1 MYNFT
6 LYMTTDCNFKCQYCY
21 EDYHNHYQLNEKTLV
36 DSLEFMMNYGD
47 RGKVLIDFL
56 GGEPLLKK
64 DLIYKAVAYIKD
76 NYPEREVKYYITT
89 NCSMMD
95 DRFIAFMKEN
105 HFTVRLSF
113 DGNKETHDLNR
124 AAKDGVSC
132 YEKIFENIMKVK
144 DSGLNF
150 SVRMTVTENTIPYM
164 FENICYLHEHGLDN
178 ICMIMDVY
186 LKISDE
192 LKVEF
197 EKQVGQILQYYLAEA
212 AAGRVFTIDQFDGK
226 MFNMGIKQC
235 VLLVHSISGVY
246 GLNFVQNY
254 PEKVKGFIAVDNTV
268 YDEELA
274 EAMEVEKK
282 YMLQGIDEFQKIK
295 NSFSSLEEFQ
305 TALKADPEKYGAA
318 LPQVSG
324 YTYTETDREEYI
336 QAYSLSSNDTIR
348 NEVNGMDQS
357 LLSIKNKKFPS
368 ALPVLTMISSENVQ
382 NVPAWETA
390 HRNQLDLESGN
401 HQLYIVN
408 GGHYIWYTNLT
419 QVVQLIN
426 EWRME
431 NHF

>member
-1 MYNFT
+1 
-6 LYMTTDCNFKCQYCY
+6 
-21 EDYHNHYQLNEKTLV
+21 
-36 DSLEFMMNYGD
+36 MN
-47 RGKVLIDFL
+47 
-56 GGEPLLKK
+56 
-64 DLIYKAVAYIKD
+64 
-76 NYPEREVKYYITT
+76 
-89 NCSMMD
+89 
-95 DRFIAFMKEN
+95 
-105 HFTVRLSF
+105 
-113 DGNKETHDLNR
+113 
-124 AAKDGVSC
+124 AA
-132 YEKIFENIMKVK
+132 
-144 DSGLNF
+144 
-150 SVRMTVTENTIPYM
+150 
-164 FENICYLHEHGLDN
+164 LD
-178 ICMIMDVY
+178 
-186 LKISDE
+186 
-192 LKVEF
+192 
-197 EKQVGQILQYYLAEA
+197 
-212 AAGRVFTIDQFDGK
+212 T
-226 MFNMGIKQC
+226 MGIKQC